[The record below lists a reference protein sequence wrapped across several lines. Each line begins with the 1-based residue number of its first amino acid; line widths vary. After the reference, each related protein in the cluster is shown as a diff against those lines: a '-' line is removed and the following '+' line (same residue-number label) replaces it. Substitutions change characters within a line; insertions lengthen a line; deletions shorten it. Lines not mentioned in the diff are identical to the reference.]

1 MEIIGCMKEA
11 ITDKR
16 YMPEPEP
23 PVYQKYSTVCKR
35 CGSVLVFADN
45 EVKFSTKPF
54 CIDRLVKCP
63 KCGREI
69 TVFKEK
75 RSWFSA
81 KLILAKNIA
90 ILDGDSYMKLKNK
103 YQPDDE

>member
-1 MEIIGCMKEA
+1 MKDD
-11 ITDKR
+11 ITDNIC
-16 YMPEPEP
+16 MPESRP
-23 PVYQKYSTVCKR
+23 PVDQMYSAVCQR
-35 CGSVLVFADN
+35 CGSVLVFEDN

-54 CIDRLVKCP
+54 CIDRLIKCP

-90 ILDGDSYMKLKNK
+90 VLDGDFYMKLKNK
-103 YQPDDE
+103 YRPDDE